1 MSSVVEPQTKP
12 SSPPTK
18 NQNVEGLVPQID
30 MIHIEY
36 NDLEE
41 ESLPTNFS
49 CPVYVPISLPIVV
62 SVIHTYSDPLE
73 GLVVDDSIPC
83 IHFP

>member
-18 NQNVEGLVPQID
+18 NQNIEGLVPQID

-41 ESLPTNFS
+41 ESLSTNFS
-49 CPVYVPISLPIVV
+49 CPVSIPVSLPIVV
-62 SVIHTYSDPLE
+62 QFIKPMLIHSR
-73 GLVVDDSIPC
+73 V
-83 IHFP
+83 